1 MPFALPCYS
10 TFRTVTF
17 PEDSEDKPASFE
29 EGETLSFFI
38 FRFKLFLNCYK
49 ILTGNH
55 DRILRKPKKH
65 QSKMYPK
72 SSKISPKWGPGGI
85 FGRPGALPRGREA
98 SGLILIDFGDH
109 FGTHLGG
116 KMHKKH

>member
-17 PEDSEDKPASFE
+17 PEDSEDKLRPLKRGNSVI
-29 EGETLSFFI
+29 FI
-38 FRFKLFLNCYK
+38 FLFKLFLNCYK

-55 DRILRKPKKH
+55 DRILRKSIKN

-72 SSKISPKWGPGGI
+72 SLKISPKWGPGGI
-85 FGRPGALPRGREA
+85 FGRPGALPRGQEA
-98 SGLILIDFGDH
+98 SALIFD
-109 FGTHLGG
+109 
-116 KMHKKH
+116 